1 MNVKGGAK
9 AKKADSRSPPKEE
22 TDVKSLVPP
31 LLRTK
36 DKDGVDCKRTD
47 DPVRNNCI
55 GLMYNGLCYN
65 SEECKY
71 SITSTWHGPNTPLS
85 VLAPSLVLRRAID
98 VENAAFANFGQTTST
113 EYKNKLRSLYQN
125 LKHKS
130 NPQLRVRVLSA
141 EISAERLVVM
151 THKELASPERRAEDE
166 KMQEENM
173 NKAMVAQ
180 GEKSISTALK
190 CPKCG
195 QKKVSYSQAQT
206 RSADEPMTTFCEC
219 TVCGNRWKV
228 SC

>member
-1 MNVKGGAK
+1 M
-9 AKKADSRSPPKEE
+9 
-22 TDVKSLVPP
+22 
-31 LLRTK
+31 
-36 DKDGVDCKRTD
+36 
-47 DPVRNNCI
+47 
-55 GLMYNGLCYN
+55 
-65 SEECKY
+65 
-71 SITSTWHGPNTPLS
+71 
-85 VLAPSLVLRRAID
+85 LAPSLVLRRAIEI
-98 VENAAFANFGQTTST
+98 ENAAFVNNGNTTST

-166 KMQEENM
+166 KMQQENM

-180 GEKSISTALK
+180 GEKSISTALR

-228 SC
+228 SSWLVRSLSCAYCALTDLQVFLKNSLWLFPKSFLLWRRVLLFIDKNNTS